1 MHQGIKPTM
10 ACAPKLELDMYF
22 PPLFSA
28 LRQSFKAGYTFSA
41 LRGDVSAGITIGII
55 AIPLA
60 MALAIAVG
68 AAPQHGLYTSLVAGS
83 LIALTGGSRFN
94 VSGPTAAFVV
104 ILLPIT
110 QNFGLGGL
118 LLCTMMAGIILISMG
133 VLRAGALLQYIP
145 YPVVLGFTAGIG
157 VVIATLQI
165 PDALGLGDLGTAN
178 NYIERIQTIA
188 GGLPNIRL
196 GDTLVGALTLS
207 TLIIWPR
214 LFPKVPG
221 HLIALVFGSLLG
233 LVLVYAGIDVAVLGD
248 RFSYQVDGVSH
259 PGIPPFLPDFV
270 LPWQLP
276 GPDGQPLELSFELFR
291 QLLAPA
297 FAIAMLGAIESL
309 LCAVIADG
317 MAGTRHNPNGE
328 LVGQGIGNLIAPLFG
343 GITATAAI
351 ARSAANVRAGAFSPI
366 AAIIHAGVVLLAIL
380 VLAPIF
386 THLPMAALAAM
397 LLMVAW
403 NMSEP
408 KHVWHTL
415 RIAPRNDVLVLLTCL
430 ILTVLFDM
438 VLAVGVGLLLAAGL
452 FIKSMSDWTDTASVD
467 RKQFRELH
475 DLPDSVALYAIRG
488 PLFFAAA
495 EKALSTLRR
504 FTPGLQLVIIDM
516 RAVSMLD
523 MTALAALVS
532 VVEDYHK
539 QEIGIIFMGA
549 SPRVRR
555 KMRRA
560 GIHVQKNMLANAPT
574 PTHARERALGWLRA
588 RGIVPPPDC
597 VTDPLTEPVAKTQH
611 PAAVLSDE
619 QQVTEQE
626 HKS

>member
-1 MHQGIKPTM
+1 
-10 ACAPKLELDMYF
+10 MYF

-28 LRQSFKAGYTFSA
+28 LRESFKAGYSLSS
-41 LRGDVSAGITIGII
+41 LRGDLAAGLTVGII

-68 AAPQHGLYTSLVAGS
+68 APPQYGLYTTLIAGS

-118 LLCTMMAGIILISMG
+118 LLCTLMAGIILIVMAF
-133 VLRAGALLQYIP
+133 LRAGALLQYIP

-157 VVIATLQI
+157 IVIATLQI
-165 PDALGLGDLGTAN
+165 PDALGLGELNNAN
-178 NYIERIQTIA
+178 NYIERVQTIVTA
-188 GGLPNIRL
+188 LGRISL
-196 GDTLVGALTLS
+196 GDSLVAALTLS
-207 TLIIWPR
+207 TLIIWPK
-214 LFPKVPG
+214 LFPKIPG
-221 HLIALVFGSLLG
+221 HLIALTLGTLLG
-233 LVLVYAGIDVAVLGD
+233 LVLLRSGIDVSVLGD
-248 RFSYQVDGVSH
+248 RFSYDVDGVSH
-259 PGIPPFLPDFV
+259 PGIPPFLPDFMW
-270 LPWQLP
+270 PWLLP
-276 GPDGQPLELSFELFR
+276 GPDGQPLVISFELFR

-317 MAGTRHNPNGE
+317 MAGTRHDPNGE
-328 LVGQGIGNLIAPLFG
+328 LLGQGIGNLVAPLFG

-351 ARSAANVRAGAFSPI
+351 ARSAANVRAGAVSPI
-366 AAIIHAGVVLLAIL
+366 AALTHAGVVLLAIL
-380 VLAPIF
+380 VLSPIF
-386 THLPMAALAAM
+386 TYLPMAALAAM
-397 LLMVAW
+397 LLIVAW

-408 KHVWHTL
+408 SHVVKTL
-415 RIAPRNDVLVLLTCL
+415 RIAPFNDVLVLLTCL

-467 RKQFRELH
+467 RKQISELQE
-475 DLPDSVALYAIRG
+475 LPDSVMLYAING

-504 FTPGLQLVIIDM
+504 FTPDLQLVIIDL
-516 RAVSMLD
+516 RAVPMLD
-523 MTALAALVS
+523 MTALAALGGVID
-532 VVEDYHK
+532 DYHK
-539 QEIGIIFMGA
+539 QGIGIIFMGA
-549 SPRVRR
+549 SSRVRR

-560 GIHVQKNMLANAPT
+560 GIRVQKNMLANAAT
-574 PTHARERALGWLRA
+574 PSQARDRAQGWLRA
-588 RGIVPPPDC
+588 RGITPEPIHPVPEAATDTSEQAEHTANDPDH
-597 VTDPLTEPVAKTQH
+597 PLQ
-611 PAAVLSDE
+611 SD
-619 QQVTEQE
+619 
-626 HKS
+626 H

>member
-1 MHQGIKPTM
+1 
-10 ACAPKLELDMYF
+10 MYF

-28 LRQSFKAGYTFSA
+28 LRQSFKAGYNFSS
-41 LRGDVSAGITIGII
+41 LRGDISAGITVGII

-68 AAPQHGLYTSLVAGS
+68 AAPQHGLYTTLIAGS

-110 QNFGLGGL
+110 QNFGIGGL
-118 LLCTMMAGIILISMG
+118 LLCTLMAGVILISMG
-133 VLRAGALLQYIP
+133 VLRAGALLQFIP

-165 PDALGLGDLGTAN
+165 PDALGLGELGTAN
-178 NYIERIQTIA
+178 NYIERIQLIFS
-188 GGLPNIRL
+188 GLPRIQA
-196 GDTLVGALTLS
+196 GDTLVGALTLG
-207 TLIIWPR
+207 TLIIWPKF
-214 LFPKVPG
+214 FPKIPG
-221 HLIALVFGSLLG
+221 HLIALVLGSLLG
-233 LVLVYAGIDVAVLGD
+233 LLLVYAGMEVAVLGD
-248 RFSYQVDGVSH
+248 RFSYEVDGVSH
-259 PGIPPFLPDFV
+259 PGIPPFLPSFI
-270 LPWQLP
+270 LPWHLP
-276 GPDGQPLELSFELFR
+276 GPDGQPLALSFELFR

-317 MAGTRHNPNGE
+317 MAGTPRHDPNGE
-328 LVGQGIGNLIAPLFG
+328 LLGQGLGNLVAPLFG

-452 FIKSMSDWTDTASVD
+452 FIKSMSDWTDTASLD
-467 RKQFRELH
+467 RKQFIELH
-475 DLPDSVALYAIRG
+475 DLPDSVVLYAIRG

-504 FTPGLQLVIIDM
+504 FTPGLQLVIIDL
-516 RAVSMLD
+516 RAVPVLD

-532 VVEDYHK
+532 VVADYHK
-539 QEIGIIFMGA
+539 QGIGIIFMGA
-549 SPRVRR
+549 PPRVRR

-560 GIHVQKNMLANAPT
+560 GIHVKKGMLANVAT
-574 PTHARERALGWLRA
+574 ADQARERSLGWLRA
-588 RGIVPPPDC
+588 RGISLENETAGQEEPDATGC
-597 VTDPLTEPVAKTQH
+597 SPHTTANH
-611 PAAVLSDE
+611 PTTLGKQESDL
-619 QQVTEQE
+619 Q
-626 HKS
+626 